1 MSAQRP
7 IVIAAG
13 GTGGHFFPAEAL
25 AAELIK
31 RGQRVVL
38 MTDAR
43 SGGLASPVFA
53 HAEKHV
59 VSGAGVVG
67 RGVKRATK
75 ALLALAQ
82 GVGQARKILQTMKPA
97 AIVAFGGYPSIP
109 PVVAASFLGRS
120 KPFVVL
126 HEQNAVLGRANRALV
141 RFADVLALNFAQTM
155 LVPAGKKTACVGN
168 PVRAPITALY
178 GQGYVPPQNKIELL
192 VVGGSLGAQVF
203 STLVPEA
210 LALLPAALRGRLR
223 VTQQCRAEGLEAAKA
238 CLHQAGIEAVLAPFF
253 NDMPSLLKKAHLV
266 VARAGASTVAEIA
279 VVGRPAIFVPLTSVD
294 NHQLINAQTLAKQG
308 GALALEQ
315 AGLTPQKLAEEIE
328 TLLNEPVRLQK
339 MATCSAGF
347 GQPHAAS
354 KLADLVMEGLTA

>member
-1 MSAQRP
+1 MSAKRP

-31 RGQRVVL
+31 RGQVVVL

-53 HAEKHV
+53 TAEKHV
-59 VSGAGVVG
+59 VAGAGVVG
-67 RGVKRATK
+67 RGVKRAAK
-75 ALLALAQ
+75 ALLLLAQ
-82 GVGQARKILQTMKPA
+82 GVGQARKILRTLNPA

-109 PVVAASFLGRS
+109 PVVAASLLGRD

-141 RFADVLALNFAQTM
+141 RFTNLLALNFAQTR
-155 LVPAGKKTACVGN
+155 LVPAGTKTACVGN
-168 PVRAPITALY
+168 PVRAAIAALY

-203 STLVPEA
+203 STLLPQA
-210 LALLPAALRGRLR
+210 LALLPAELRARLR
-223 VTQQCRAEGLEAAKA
+223 VTQQCRAEGLEAAQA
-238 CLHQAGIEAVLAPFF
+238 CLQQAGIEAVLAPFF
-253 NDMPSLLKKAHLV
+253 NDMPSLLQKAHLV

-279 VVGRPAIFVPLTSVD
+279 VVGRPAIFVPLASVD
-294 NHQLINAQTLAKQG
+294 NHQRINAQTLAAQG
-308 GALALEQ
+308 GAIALDQ
-315 AGLTPQKLAEEIE
+315 AGLTPALLAQEIE
-328 TLLNEPVRLQK
+328 TLLNEPQRLQK
-339 MATCSAGF
+339 MAACSAGF
-347 GQPHAAS
+347 GQPHAAML
-354 KLADLVMEGLTA
+354 LADLVMEGLTA